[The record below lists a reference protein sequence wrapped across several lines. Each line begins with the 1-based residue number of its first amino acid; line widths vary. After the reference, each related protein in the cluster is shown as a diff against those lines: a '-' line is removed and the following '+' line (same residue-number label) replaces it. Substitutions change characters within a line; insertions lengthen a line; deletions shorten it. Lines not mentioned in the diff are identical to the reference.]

1 MGVNI
6 GLDGAFL
13 MVGIIFTITGVG
25 LSVKFKHDKMRC
37 SLEVPFEIVKWTC
50 RKHRDSDG
58 HISKHY
64 YATYRYV
71 ANGMEYIV
79 KSTIG
84 RSSRHVKQT
93 TLRVNPDN
101 PREIYEN
108 IDWLGYLFTG
118 LGIVLTLV
126 GVAIKIQF
134 NWW

>member
-1 MGVNI
+1 MLDI

-13 MVGIIFTITGVG
+13 LVGIIFVITGVG

-50 RKHRDSDG
+50 RKRRDSDG
-58 HISKHY
+58 YTSKQY

-71 ANGMEYIV
+71 VNGVEYIV

-84 RSSRHVKQT
+84 RSNRSVNQT

-101 PREIYEN
+101 PKEIYEN
-108 IDWLGYLFTG
+108 MTWMGYLYAG
-118 LGIVLTLV
+118 LGIVLIV
-126 GVAIKIQF
+126 AGIAIKIWL

>member
-1 MGVNI
+1 MLDI

-13 MVGIIFTITGVG
+13 LVGIIFVITGVG

-37 SLEVPFEIVKWTC
+37 SLEVPFEIIKWTC

-58 HISKHY
+58 HTSKQY

-71 ANGMEYIV
+71 VNGIEYTV
-79 KSTIG
+79 KSTVG
-84 RSSRHVKQT
+84 RSKRRIKQT

-101 PREIYEN
+101 PNEIYEN
-108 IDWLGYLFTG
+108 MAWIGYLSAG
-118 LGIVLTLV
+118 LGLVLILV
-126 GVAIKIQF
+126 GVAIKIYF